1 MPSPAEFADSM
12 RKLAETI
19 KVNVDAG
26 FRATVLA
33 IDAAVVTSTP
43 VDTGRARSNWRVS
56 TEKQSDVY
64 DAYVKGLKGS
74 QSGPNTQAAVD
85 QAREAVDAA
94 PPDADTMY
102 ISNNLPYIQAL
113 NDGSS
118 AQAPA
123 GFVELAIQAGE
134 AEVNKIKALG

>member
-1 MPSPAEFADSM
+1 MASPAEFADSM
-12 RKLAETI
+12 RRLAKTI
-19 KVNVDAG
+19 VVNVDAG

-33 IDAAVVTSTP
+33 VDAAVVTATP
-43 VDTGRARSNWRVS
+43 VDTGRARANWRVS

-64 DAYVKGLKGS
+64 DAYQKGKQGS
-74 QSGPNTQAAVD
+74 TAGTNTQAAID
-85 QAREAVDAA
+85 QGQEVVAGS
-94 PPDADTMY
+94 PDADTMY

-123 GFVELAIQAGE
+123 GFVELAIQAGQDT
-134 AEVNKIKALG
+134 VKSIRALG